1 MGFSG
6 GGSNVLLPH
15 THDGTVAQDG
25 GPLNFNNITQSQS
38 AAGQVFYSD
47 GVHLQQLSIG
57 NASDELRVNAGAT
70 APEWYTPAASS
81 TKYELVGESVLGV
94 GASTLTVSFTAINC
108 SDIAFLK
115 VVMMG
120 EYQPSQNV
128 FLQINGINTGTS
140 YHMFGMSATGALT
153 DRTNNDKGFEIVNN
167 NLSGDPTTPFYA
179 TVELSGNPVTEDAH
193 YNSMANAN
201 GGMNVLSGYYDGSN
215 ITSFNEITL
224 DTSTSTMSAG
234 TRLLVYKVLN

>member
-38 AAGQVFYSD
+38 AAGQTFFSD

-57 NASDELRVNAGAT
+57 AANDELRVNATST

-81 TKYELVGESVLGV
+81 TKYELVGETALG
-94 GASTLTVSFTAINC
+94 APANTLTVSFAAINC
-108 SDIAFLK
+108 SDISFLK
-115 VVMMG
+115 VVAIG
-120 EYQPSQNV
+120 AWVPSQNI
-128 FLQINGINTGTS
+128 FLQINGFNTGAS
-140 YHMFGMSATGALT
+140 YHIYGMSATGVLT
-153 DRTNNDKGFEIVNN
+153 DRTNADKGMELINN
-167 NLSGDPTTPFYA
+167 NLSSSGVSPFFGTA
-179 TVELSGNPVTEDAH
+179 EIQGNPVTEDVH
-193 YNSMANAN
+193 FNVQGNAD
-201 GGMNVLSGYYDGSN
+201 GGMNVLGGYYDGSN
-215 ITSFNEITL
+215 VTSFNQITL
-224 DTSTSTMSAG
+224 DTSTVNMSTG